1 MPAKMDG
8 ETRFE
13 VESRLEPDRVVLT
26 LRGELDLS
34 AAPQLAAEIARAES
48 DPARTILVLDVDDLS
63 FVDSSGL
70 RVILAAHERAL
81 DEERRS
87 FALTAGSRQVK
98 RLLAI
103 AGVEDHLT
111 TLDHA
116 SAPLTPASGES
127 ASA

>member
-1 MPAKMDG
+1 MPAEMDG
-8 ETRFE
+8 DTRFD
-13 VESRLEPDRVVLT
+13 VDSRLEPDRVVLT
-26 LRGELDLS
+26 LHGELDLS

-48 DPARTILVLDVDDLS
+48 DPMRTILVLDVDDLS

-81 DEERRS
+81 GDERRS

-103 AGVEDHLT
+103 AGVEEHLT
-111 TLDHA
+111 TLDDA
-116 SAPLTPASGES
+116 NAPLTAAPGES
-127 ASA
+127 A

>member
-1 MPAKMDG
+1 MRAVDG
-8 ETRFE
+8 DTRFE
-13 VESRLEPDRVVLT
+13 VESRLEPDRVVLA

-48 DPARTILVLDVDDLS
+48 DPVRAILVLDVNQLS

-81 DEERRS
+81 GEETRS

-103 AGVEDHLT
+103 AGVEEHLT
-111 TLDHA
+111 TLEDPTE
-116 SAPLTPASGES
+116 PLTAASGGS

>member
-1 MPAKMDG
+1 MPAEMDG
-8 ETRFE
+8 DTRFE
-13 VESRLEPDRVVLT
+13 VHSRHEPDRVVLT
-26 LRGELDLS
+26 LSGELDLS

-48 DPARTILVLDVDDLS
+48 DPVRTILVLDVDDLS

-81 DEERRS
+81 GDERRS

-103 AGVEDHLT
+103 AGVEDHLM
-111 TLDHA
+111 TLDDA
-116 SAPLTPASGES
+116 NAPLTAAPGES
-127 ASA
+127 A

>member
-1 MPAKMDG
+1 MRAEMDA

-13 VESRLEPDRVVLT
+13 VESRLEPDRVILS

-48 DPARTILVLDVDDLS
+48 DPVRTILVLDVDQLS

-81 DEERRS
+81 GDERRS

-103 AGVEDHLT
+103 AGVEDHLV
-111 TLDHA
+111 TLDDP
-116 SAPLTPASGES
+116 SAPLAPAPGES

>member
-1 MPAKMDG
+1 MDG
-8 ETRFE
+8 DTRFE
-13 VESRLEPDRVVLT
+13 VESRLEPDRVILA

-48 DPARTILVLDVDDLS
+48 DPVRTILVLDVDALS

-81 DEERRS
+81 ADEMRS

-103 AGVEDHLT
+103 AGVEEHLV
-111 TLDHA
+111 TLDDP
-116 SAPLTPASGES
+116 SAPLTSAPGGSAPA
-127 ASA
+127 